1 MGTYVSMVTLCHL
14 FFCVYWEYVWTQYRW
29 DTLYLVLPFRYGDT
43 LYFLIITAST
53 VGYGDF
59 FPVTDLGKLFMSLYL
74 TGMYQQNVVAVILKA
89 AAGVRAPPL
98 TSCCCRA
105 ASAAESPLSSLGA
118 ARMPRR
124 THGRWSFQAAAPPL
138 AHRAA
143 FNMRCIPLHPYRWTT
158 GKREQFTQIF
168 LKKHCHKKNIVFS
181 QTRCYLLYSIS
192 ANSKSWTHFHWDMV
206 GLLLK

>member
-89 AAGVRAPPL
+89 AAAVRAPPL

-143 FNMRCIPLHPYRWTT
+143 FNMRCIPLHHTLSLDHWEAGTIYTNIFKET
-158 GKREQFTQIF
+158 LSQEKYCIFTDEAQGDQFFF
-168 LKKHCHKKNIVFS
+168 L
-181 QTRCYLLYSIS
+181 
-192 ANSKSWTHFHWDMV
+192 
-206 GLLLK
+206 